1 MQMRVPTFFVVLTIA
16 SVSLSAEPERLV
28 VPTSPPVESARP
40 GLQRLGGMH
49 GGMLYVPASYRP
61 SQPLP
66 LLVLL
71 HHSGGTSGAWF
82 SGGHKEL
89 PASFSALAE
98 AHHFIILAPDSPG
111 NTWGAGTRSFGTDA
125 AQVNRTLEA
134 AFRKCSIDRKRL
146 ALGGFSDGAS
156 YALSLT
162 IANGDLFPQV
172 IAFSPGFFIG
182 KPRRGNPRIFISHGR
197 ADNVLPIEET
207 SGRFVPALRKA
218 GYTVE
223 FDQFDG
229 GHEAPLAVV
238 NRAISWLEVGFRSA
252 HTSRE

>member
-1 MQMRVPTFFVVLTIA
+1 MQSYLSIFCAALALT
-16 SVSLSAEPERLV
+16 SVCSAAEPERLV
-28 VPTSPPVESARP
+28 IPATAPVETVHP

-98 AHHFIILAPDSPG
+98 SHHFIILAPDSPG

-125 AQVNRTLEA
+125 AQINRTLEA
-134 AFRKCSIDRKRL
+134 AFRKCAIDRHRL

-182 KPRRGNPRIFISHGR
+182 KPRRGNPRIFISHGG

-238 NRAISWLEVGFRSA
+238 NHAMSWLEAGFHSGRS
-252 HTSRE
+252 SRE